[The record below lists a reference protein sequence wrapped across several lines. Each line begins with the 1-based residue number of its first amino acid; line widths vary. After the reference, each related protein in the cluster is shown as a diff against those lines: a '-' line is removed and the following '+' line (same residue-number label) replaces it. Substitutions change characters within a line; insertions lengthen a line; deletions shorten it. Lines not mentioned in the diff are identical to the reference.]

1 MRHRKCLRCGV
12 DSGKELYCSLCAKG
26 YCASYLPSK
35 REKEWQ
41 KRTFKKIEKILKE
54 ADCNFNPSRRKNL

>member
-1 MRHRKCLRCGV
+1 MHRKCLRCAA

-26 YCASYLPSK
+26 DCPSYIVSK

-41 KRTFKKIEKILKE
+41 KRLFKKLEKIIEE
-54 ADCNFNPSRRKNL
+54 ADFNPSRRESKHE